1 MIRLDY
7 TAQLSD
13 GPALIFPDV
22 ECELDISTECS
33 GAEFDMTVVAVLID
47 GADLLK
53 SRDAAF
59 KAIGLKI
66 AAQAEEDDDLI
77 NAVMTA
83 EGISYRG
90 LGGNDPDGHFVRR
103 AA

>member
-1 MIRLDY
+1 MLRLDY

-33 GAEFDMTVVAVLID
+33 GAEFDLTVIAVLID

>member
-1 MIRLDY
+1 MLRLDY
-7 TAQLSD
+7 TAQLSN

-33 GAEFDMTVVAVLID
+33 VADFDMTVVAVLID

-53 SRDAAF
+53 SHDAAF

-66 AAQAEEDDDLI
+66 ASQAEEDDDLI
-77 NAVMTA
+77 AEVMAA
-83 EGISYRG
+83 EGVSYRG
-90 LGGNDPDGHFVRR
+90 LGGNDPDGHYVR
-103 AA
+103 AAA